1 MKGICTST
9 REPKTELERV
19 RFNWIVKLCS
29 GLTNATHLDKK
40 VKKFTS
46 NMICYF
52 NALSLKPPKSYSKV
66 SSKGTIY
73 NKESLGKKF

>member
-1 MKGICTST
+1 MKGICT

-29 GLTNATHLDKK
+29 GLTNATHLK
-40 VKKFTS
+40 VSKV
-46 NMICYF
+46 ICYF
-52 NALSLKPPKSYSKV
+52 NAPSLKPPKSYSKV

-73 NKESLGKKF
+73 NKKSLGKKF